1 MADRPQ
7 ALDPQDVELSLAAQF
22 AAWAMLDEVSARLA
36 ADGYDDTRFAD
47 GVVFQHLV
55 DGPRSVTDLAA
66 RLGVTQQAG
75 SKSVADLEARGYV
88 LRRPDPDDGRGRHVA
103 LTARGQGI
111 VDAARRHR
119 SAVDAE
125 VADQVGPRRAA
136 AARRTLLDVVK
147 ALGAEPALRSRRV
160 RPPS

>member
-1 MADRPQ
+1 MADGPQ
-7 ALDPQDVELSLAAQF
+7 AVDPQDLELSLAAQF
-22 AAWAMLDEVSARLA
+22 AAWAMLDEVTARLA

-66 RLGVTQQAG
+66 RMEVTQQAA

-88 LRRPDPDDGRGRHVA
+88 SRRPDPDDGRARLVA
-103 LTARGQGI
+103 LTARGHGI

-119 SAVDAE
+119 AAVDAE
-125 VADQVGPRRAA
+125 VAGQVGPRRAG
-136 AARRTLLDVVK
+136 AARRPQLHVGQ
-147 ALGAEPALRSRRV
+147 APGAEPPRR
-160 RPPS
+160 

>member
-1 MADRPQ
+1 MPS
-7 ALDPQDVELSLAAQF
+7 DPQDLDPTTLQLSLAAQF

-36 ADGYDDTRFAD
+36 AEGYGDTRSAD
-47 GVVFQHLV
+47 GVIIQHLV

-66 RLGVTQQAG
+66 RMGVTQQAA

-88 LRRPDPDDGRGRHVA
+88 ARLPDPDDRRARRVTLTERGHA
-103 LTARGQGI
+103 I

-119 SAVDAE
+119 AAVDAE
-125 VADQVGPRRAA
+125 VAAQVGARRAA
-136 AARRTLLDVVK
+136 AARRTLLDIVR

-160 RPPS
+160 RPPV